1 MRTLTDS
8 ERNAILALAAEFK
21 SDVERNQLLADLDH
35 CTVEEKVPDGS
46 LLVFNIPGYSRPP
59 GHKQGLYR
67 AKDGFRAEGSVKDA
81 DGAEM
86 DVLLFADQNNRVY
99 ELEIV
104 KHLPDSVGKADWST
118 FKVK

>member
-1 MRTLTDS
+1 MRALTDS
-8 ERNAILALAAEFK
+8 ERHAILALAAEFK

-35 CTVEEKVPDGS
+35 CAVEEKVPDGS
-46 LLVFNIPGYSRPP
+46 LLVFNISGYSRPP
-59 GHKQGLYR
+59 GHKQSLYR
-67 AKDGFRAEGSVKDA
+67 ARDGFPAEGSVKDA

-104 KHLPDSVGKADWST
+104 KHLPSSVVKADWST